1 MSNTRDIDAVEN
13 LRRLVVRGIVE
24 QTGLNEEHAMP
35 YATAV
40 VAVLQMEFGGER
52 IHIPKPPAPA
62 ANQDRM
68 EIIQG
73 ELKAGA
79 NWRAVCSRHGI
90 SRAALFRMFPGGLP
104 KAAISVDK

>member
-40 VAVLQMEFGGER
+40 VAVLQTEFGGER
-52 IHIPKPPAPA
+52 LHIPKPPASTVSTERHRRIQSDLEA
-62 ANQDRM
+62 GVSVNQVR
-68 EIIQG
+68 I
-73 ELKAGA
+73 
-79 NWRAVCSRHGI
+79 RHGV
-90 SRAALFRMFPGGLP
+90 SRATLHRMFPGGLP
-104 KAAISVDK
+104 RKSA

>member
-40 VAVLQMEFGGER
+40 VAVLQTEFGGER
-52 IHIPKPPAPA
+52 LHIPKPPAA
-62 ANQDRM
+62 AMSRARVDEVRC
-68 EIIQG
+68 
-73 ELKAGA
+73 ELESGVH
-79 NWRAVCSRHGI
+79 WRVVCRRHGI
-90 SRAALFRMFPGGLP
+90 SRTALYRMFPGGLP
-104 KAAISVDK
+104 KALVAAAK

>member
-40 VAVLQMEFGGER
+40 VAVLQTEFGGER
-52 IHIPKPPAPA
+52 LHIPKPPASTAPTERQLRIQSDLESGVSV
-62 ANQDRM
+62 NQV
-68 EIIQG
+68 
-73 ELKAGA
+73 
-79 NWRAVCSRHGI
+79 RARYGV
-90 SRAALFRMFPGGLP
+90 SRATLHRMFPGGLP
-104 KAAISVDK
+104 RKSA

>member
-40 VAVLQMEFGGER
+40 VAVLQTEFGGER
-52 IHIPKPPAPA
+52 LHIPKPPASTAPTERQLRIQRDLEA
-62 ANQDRM
+62 GMPVNQVRTRY
-68 EIIQG
+68 G
-73 ELKAGA
+73 
-79 NWRAVCSRHGI
+79 V
-90 SRAALFRMFPGGLP
+90 SRATLHRMFPGGLP
-104 KAAISVDK
+104 RKSA

>member
-40 VAVLQMEFGGER
+40 VSVLQEEFGGER
-52 IHIPKPPAPA
+52 IHIPKVGGSLDRQA
-62 ANQDRM
+62 AIRGDLERGDSVN
-68 EIIQG
+68 
-73 ELKAGA
+73 K
-79 NWRAVCSRHGI
+79 VCLRYGVSRSTLHRI
-90 SRAALFRMFPGGLP
+90 FPGGLP
-104 KAAISVDK
+104 KAAAGG